1 MEQVKKKPFYKK
13 VWFYFI
19 VFLVLLGVGGL
30 IHDNY
35 RAANLQYKIEFRS
48 YRDDSDMPG
57 YKDRQDEATTLEY
70 IVIFNQDFT
79 KDEALAI
86 SDSLIK
92 EHVEYNGKKI
102 YMNSYM
108 FLVDSSLDRNKGFK
122 NEDKIRSATYK
133 NGVFDYYSDMFG
145 VPVE

>member
-35 RAANLQYKIEFRS
+35 RAANLQYKIEFHAF
-48 YRDDSDMPG
+48 RDNSDIPG
-57 YKDRQDEATTLEY
+57 VKPNEATMLRY

-79 KDEALAI
+79 KAEALAI
-86 SDSLIK
+86 SDSLVK
-92 EHVEYNGKKI
+92 EHAEYQGKRI
-102 YMNSYM
+102 YSNEYT
-108 FLVDSSLDRNKGFK
+108 FLVDPSLDKDKGFK
-122 NEDKIRSATYK
+122 NEDKLRNAVYYDGK
-133 NGVFDYYSDMFG
+133 FNYYSDNFG